1 MTLMKET
8 ENTNKWRDIPCSRI
22 KRLYSYTI
30 HTKQSNLQIQ
40 CNQSLSKL
48 MAFFTEIE
56 LTILT
61 FVWNHKDLEEP
72 NETEKEEQSWRHHGP
87 SSQTILKSFSN

>member
-1 MTLMKET
+1 
-8 ENTNKWRDIPCSRI
+8 
-22 KRLYSYTI
+22 
-30 HTKQSNLQIQ
+30 
-40 CNQSLSKL
+40 

-61 FVWNHKDLEEP
+61 LYGTTKDLEEP

-87 SSQTILKSFSN
+87 SSQTIVKSFSK